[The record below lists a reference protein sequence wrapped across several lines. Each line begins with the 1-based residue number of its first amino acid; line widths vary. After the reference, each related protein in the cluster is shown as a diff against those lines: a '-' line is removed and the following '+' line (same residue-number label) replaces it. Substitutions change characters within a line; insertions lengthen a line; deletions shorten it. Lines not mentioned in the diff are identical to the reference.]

1 MDRNFW
7 REIMEKIYDVAIL
20 GGGPGGIT
28 AGIYAK
34 RAGLDA
40 VIIEKNMPGGAISTT
55 PEISNYTGFSSISGM
70 ELATKMFEHAGN
82 FDIPFIFDEV
92 KSVKLEGDVKKIVC
106 FGQEILAKTVII
118 SMGASV
124 RKLNVVGEKKFIG
137 KGVSYCAT
145 CDGNFFKGLKVAVV
159 GGGNTALEDSLY
171 LSNLASE
178 VYLIHRRDEF
188 SGQEYL
194 LQKLKEKGNIHFV
207 LNSVVSALKGKE
219 KLSGVEIENRQTR
232 SHEDLEIDG
241 LFVCIGRGPDTE
253 IFCNK
258 LTLTEAGYIQT
269 DCNMKTNID
278 GVFAIGDIRNT
289 PLRQVITACSDGA
302 IAATKAFEYIK
313 SRK

>member
-1 MDRNFW
+1 
-7 REIMEKIYDVAIL
+7 MEKIYDIAIL

-34 RAGLDA
+34 RAGLDV
-40 VIIEKNMPGGAISTT
+40 VIIEKNMPGGAITTT

-82 FDIPFIFDEV
+82 FNIPFVFDEV
-92 KSVKLEGDVKKIVC
+92 KSVELEGEVKKVVC
-106 FGQEILAKTVII
+106 FGQEILAKTII
-118 SMGASV
+118 IGTGASV
-124 RKLNVVGEKKFIG
+124 RKLDVVGEKKFLG
-137 KGVSYCAT
+137 KGISYCAT

-159 GGGNTALEDSLY
+159 GGGNTALEDALY
-171 LSNLASE
+171 LSNLASD

-188 SGQEYL
+188 RGQEYL
-194 LQKLKEKGNIHFV
+194 VQKLKERENIHFV
-207 LNSVVSALKGKE
+207 LNSVVSALDGEE
-219 KLSGVEIENRQTR
+219 KLTGVVVEN
-232 SHEDLEIDG
+232 LETKAHQNLKIDG
-241 LFVCIGRGPDTE
+241 LFVCIGRGPDTDVYG
-253 IFCNK
+253 NK
-258 LTLTEAGYIQT
+258 LKLTDGGYIQT

-313 SRK
+313 SKR

>member
-1 MDRNFW
+1 
-7 REIMEKIYDVAIL
+7 MEKIFDVAIL

-40 VIIEKNMPGGAISTT
+40 VIIEKNLPGGAISTT

-70 ELATKMFEHAGN
+70 DLATKMFEHVGC
-82 FDIPFIFDEV
+82 FDVPFIFDEV
-92 KSVKLEGDVKKIVC
+92 KSVDLEGNVKKITC

-118 SMGASV
+118 GTGASV
-124 RKLNVVGEKKFIG
+124 RKLDVVGEKEFLG
-137 KGVSYCAT
+137 KGISYCAT

-159 GGGNTALEDSLY
+159 GGGNTALEDALY

-188 SGQEYL
+188 RGQEYL
-194 LQKLKEKGNIHFV
+194 AQKLKEKSNIHFV
-207 LNSVVSALKGKE
+207 LNSVVYALEGQK
-219 KLSGVEIENRQTR
+219 KLSGVELENLQTK
-232 SHEDLEIDG
+232 SHENLKIDG

-253 IFCNK
+253 IFGNK
-258 LTLTEAGYIQT
+258 LMLTDAGYIQT
-269 DCNMKTNID
+269 DCNMRTNID

-302 IAATKAFEYIK
+302 ISATKAFEYIK
-313 SRK
+313 SKK